1 MKLSLY
7 NGRFGYSI
15 TVNDCVAYAERNY
28 FERKEFLE
36 YLRFFGEERTVGLG
50 EEKTIKVNC

>member
-15 TVNDCVAYAERNY
+15 TVNDCVAYAERNS
-28 FERKEFLE
+28 FERKEFFV
-36 YLRFFGEERTVGLG
+36 YMRYFGEERTVGLG
-50 EEKTIKVNC
+50 EEKSIEVNC

>member
-15 TVNDCVAYAERNY
+15 TVDDCVAFSERNS
-28 FERKEFLE
+28 FERKEFFE
-36 YLRFFGEERTVGLG
+36 YLRFFGGERTVGLG
-50 EEKTIKVNC
+50 EEKTIEVNC